1 MKSIRLSLLLLL
13 LLLAGRGNV
22 AGVPVLAAD
31 TAHLRLV
38 RQLLQL
44 VSTNMPALIC

>member
-1 MKSIRLSLLLLL
+1 MKSIRLSQLL

-44 VSTNMPALIC
+44 ISANMPALIC